1 VSNVYY
7 YFVLVSIYI
16 CIGNAIQPHKS
27 KYQKSTVWMTQ
38 PNVSFWMNDDGLFND
53 SIMRLCVGT
62 YMYFN
67 IVTVN
72 LDLYDMC
79 WAAG

>member
-1 VSNVYY
+1 MQSNHTNQN
-7 YFVLVSIYI
+7 I
-16 CIGNAIQPHKS
+16 KS
-27 KYQKSTVWMTQ
+27 RLFWMTQ

>member
-1 VSNVYY
+1 
-7 YFVLVSIYI
+7 
-16 CIGNAIQPHKS
+16 
-27 KYQKSTVWMTQ
+27 MTQ

-53 SIMRLCVGT
+53 SIMRLYVGT
-62 YMYFN
+62 YMYLN
-67 IVTVN
+67 IATVN